1 MELVRLTTPLAHLS
15 EVATVVSAQTGP
27 LVIACTDANPVMA
40 VASLRGQ
47 LDRPVGVWLNVS
59 SDYSAA
65 LAARDVAT
73 LSWLIDLEH
82 VVVSAEHDAP
92 SHADVLEALLSNDE
106 VNFANDVAV
115 IARAFN
121 RPAPPRPIAVWSYDG
136 RTLHRGNITLI
147 ELSAAHF
154 ADVSLTTFA

>member
-1 MELVRLTTPLAHLS
+1 MELVRLTTSLAHLS

-27 LVIACTDANPVMA
+27 LVIACTDANSVMA
-40 VASLRGQ
+40 AATLRGQ
-47 LDRPVGVWLNVS
+47 LDRPVGVWLDLS
-59 SDYSAA
+59 ADYSAA

-92 SHADVLEALLSNDE
+92 SHADVVEALLTNDE

-115 IARAFN
+115 IVKAYN
-121 RPAPPRPIAVWSYDG
+121 RPAPPKPIIVWSYDG
-136 RTLHRGNITLI
+136 KTLHRKDITLI
-147 ELSAAHF
+147 ESSGAHF